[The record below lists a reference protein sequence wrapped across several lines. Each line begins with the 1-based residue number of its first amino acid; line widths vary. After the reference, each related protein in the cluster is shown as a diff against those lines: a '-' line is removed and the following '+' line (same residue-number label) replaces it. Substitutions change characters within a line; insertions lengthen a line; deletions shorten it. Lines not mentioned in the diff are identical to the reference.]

1 MTGGVLASSPAE
13 GLATPGPVVVLTDPP
28 EVEVAQ
34 LVAAGHSLA
43 QATGLWVERTEA
55 LLGLLRRHRRR
66 LLMVSRTAVQSQP
79 QAFVRAV
86 SVRFAPGLQLP
97 PKLLA
102 EDAPAL
108 PPAALPA
115 SIDPI
120 MMLVVTS
127 ALLLDA
133 RCAPLAREVE
143 AMLTGLADDGAEA
156 PDPSLILL
164 AERAAAH
171 HDALCGELAASA
183 GNRVEAEAENRLLA
197 EQLRSMRSD
206 IEYLIREQ
214 DGRGATLGAR
224 ESELATLRARL
235 ARTEEE
241 HRRALALAKDR
252 AAAAEAFI
260 ARITAEQ
267 EAALAHVD
275 ALLGSASWRIAA
287 PLRGSEPGATRR
299 TGDPQ

>member
-1 MTGGVLASSPAE
+1 MTGAVLAPSPAE
-13 GLATPGPVVVLTDPP
+13 GLAPPGPVVVLTDLP
-28 EVEVAQ
+28 EVEVAG

-43 QATGLWVERTEA
+43 QATRLWVERTEP

-66 LLMVSRTAVQSQP
+66 LLMVSRSAVQSQP
-79 QAFVRAV
+79 QAFVRAI
-86 SVRFAPGLQLP
+86 SVRFAPSLQLP
-97 PKLLA
+97 PEILA
-102 EDAPAL
+102 EDFSGVQPATQPAP
-108 PPAALPA
+108 
-115 SIDPI
+115 IDPI
-120 MMLVVTS
+120 MTLVVTS

-143 AMLTGLADDGAEA
+143 AMLTGLADDAAEA
-156 PDPSLILL
+156 PGPSLTLL

-183 GNRVEAEAENRLLA
+183 GNRVELEAENRLLA
-197 EQLRSMRSD
+197 EQMWSMRSD

-224 ESELATLRARL
+224 ESDLATLRARL

-241 HRRALALAKDR
+241 HRRTLALAEDR

-260 ARITAEQ
+260 AEITAEQ
-267 EAALAHVD
+267 EAAMAHAD
-275 ALLGSASWRIAA
+275 ALLGSASWRITA
-287 PLRGSEPGATRR
+287 PLRGPEPGAPRR
-299 TGDPQ
+299 TGDRQ